1 MTIFGVAADDY
12 IKSENVHGNVYI
24 YIKSENVHGNVYIIP
39 IGKIIIFS
47 SHQMFLSE

>member
-1 MTIFGVAADDY
+1 MIILSLKMY
-12 IKSENVHGNVYI
+12 MEMYI